1 MLEVYWTETYIYI
14 YTRHTCALR
23 AHLVSFFATWPVDA
37 VAQASLQVLLLLFI
51 GDADVLLL
59 VLLLAG
65 AAAFAADTVELA

>member
-1 MLEVYWTETYIYI
+1 M
-14 YTRHTCALR
+14 
-23 AHLVSFFATWPVDA
+23 SFFATWPVDA

-65 AAAFAADTVELA
+65 AAAFAADAVELA